1 MKKISILVIMFVV
14 TNMISQNY
22 CVAQDKLKPENCSY
36 FQVADTAKLSEW
48 IWVGS
53 DRSGKNNK
61 WLELDNLEGAT
72 AYIETNRDEWS
83 IYLKAV
89 KDNTT
94 IQIDLYKMQLI
105 AGIQIFK
112 INNVKDQYDYDKLG
126 GDYIKN
132 KLFNNSV

>member
-1 MKKISILVIMFVV
+1 MKKISILVNMFIV

-72 AYIETNRDEWS
+72 AYIETNRDDWS

-105 AGIQIFK
+105 AGIQIF
-112 INNVKDQYDYDKLG
+112 
-126 GDYIKN
+126 
-132 KLFNNSV
+132 